1 MTTLLC
7 LLIDCHIS
15 GQKAKQKA
23 IQVLTFEIDRESVL
37 VRGRGRYLQRLLLA
51 ALTRRVMVRLS

>member
-15 GQKAKQKA
+15 GQKA